1 MIRKV
6 RAVPTEADE
15 RFLQSALAAGA
26 ITHEAAI
33 AARRRADK
41 LAAAGTA
48 AAVWDIL
55 VEAGEMTADEAAS
68 FGAPRT
74 PAADGTTRLGRYR
87 ITDRIGAGGM
97 GAVYKAIDERTGHT
111 VALKVLPPK
120 LAASPELVESFLTE
134 AGHTIKLSHPNIVQG
149 LDAGCVDGY
158 YYFAMEFIDGVTA
171 GELMKERGP
180 LPENEVVPVAASIA
194 MALQHADE
202 HGLVHGDVK
211 PENIMITSDGKV
223 KLADLGV
230 ARSVE
235 AAPDGPALGT
245 PYYISPEQARS
256 GKAVDIRS
264 DIYSLGATLF
274 HLLAGKP
281 PYLGPTPRVVIA
293 KHIQHKTPDIRD
305 RTPGVSKGLS
315 QIIKRMMAKDPRG
328 RYQDPSEILRDFQ
341 RLQDGKPIV
350 GGAQRISRRSGR
362 AHRVDEED

>member
-1 MIRKV
+1 M
-6 RAVPTEADE
+6 ATEAEE

-33 AARRRADK
+33 AARRRADE
-41 LAAAGTA
+41 LAAAGA
-48 AAVWDIL
+48 PGGVWDVL
-55 VEAGEMTADEAAS
+55 VEAGDITADQAVS
-68 FGAPRT
+68 LGAPPR
-74 PAADGTTRLGRYR
+74 PEADGSTRLGRYR

-97 GAVYKAIDERTGHT
+97 GAVYKAVDDRTGRT

-134 AGHTIKLSHPNIVQG
+134 AGHTIRLSHPNIVQG
-149 LDAGCVDGY
+149 LDAGCVGGF
-158 YYFAMEFIDGVTA
+158 YYFAMEFIDGATA
-171 GELMKERGP
+171 GELLKERGP
-180 LPENEVVPVAASIA
+180 LPEAEVVPVAVSIA

-202 HGLVHGDVK
+202 NGLVHGDVK
-211 PENIMITSDGKV
+211 PENIMITADGKV

-245 PYYISPEQARS
+245 PYYISPEQARA

-293 KHIQHKTPDIRD
+293 KHVQHKTPDIRD
-305 RTPGVSKGLS
+305 RVPGVTKGLS
-315 QIIKRMMAKDPRG
+315 QVLKRMMAKDPRG
-328 RYQDPSEILRDFQ
+328 RYQEPAEILRDFH
-341 RLQDGKPIV
+341 RLSEGRPIV
-350 GGAQRISRRSGR
+350 GGTQRISTRRSSR
-362 AHRVDEED
+362 LRRVDEEED